1 MKKLFLSFSA
11 LCILLSSSLYS
22 QDISKIP
29 KKLMVYSPQENT
41 SAVKNQVL
49 FKGVALDADF
59 VKINDTRVSLDN
71 EGRFYHVETLKGTE
85 PSYVFNIASY
95 KGSSKVEEIT
105 RQVMSSEVSKPM
117 STPSSSIP
125 PVISILFP
133 GDNYIAKKSPLV
145 IKGSIKNAVS
155 LSINGT
161 PISFDQSGQF
171 SYSYSPQQ
179 TYVPQSIKFIAK
191 SASGQEI
198 QETRRI
204 IYRPIDESAEEKPV
218 SVEAKP
224 SPHELKPV
232 TQEPQPSTVLVASP
246 QETYN
251 HPESELPN
259 ASSIDSFVTVLDP
272 PAHFISHKNKVLF
285 KGSVEPGVTLSLNG
299 EPLSIDP
306 STHTFFHRASLINKN
321 QYASFHLI
329 AKNNAGL
336 QSQKSFRIFYDA
348 SSEKQSLTS
357 PKKSSTT
364 KSLSSSSQE
373 SDIQNTSE
381 PDISIT
387 NPPQNFV
394 TLQNTVLVEG
404 TVKNTKEL
412 LINNHKITLNSNG
425 YFKQPFNLE
434 VPGKYV
440 FTFYASGKE
449 GNNKTIVRKV
459 FRSETPSQD
468 VASNAISRPSG
479 LKKKIS
485 LDLAGSDIK
494 DVMQVLAKKG
504 DLNIVSD
511 KSLTGEVFLSLQN
524 ITIAHA
530 IDMILSSQGLSYKLI
545 GNTIIVGNT
554 KYLETASKLENRVIH
569 LNNVSAT
576 SVTDL
581 IKPYLSDKET
591 AQAVSKENIL
601 VLNVDYKKIPHLMK
615 MIEKLD
621 ANKIPQILLEAQV
634 IEVSKSSLDNIGVAW
649 NSAYGVGAQGVYT
662 GGSSG
667 SNSNFTVN
675 FNLATQINM
684 LESQGKAK
692 ILAKPKIKA
701 VDQEEAAIF
710 IGDRIPYQENSI
722 DPSGRISQAVKYIDA
737 GINLKIKPFINPFT
751 KEIKIQVQ
759 PEVSYVN
766 GFKGQNGDVPVVR
779 TRKVSTTV
787 FVKDGKTVL
796 IGGLFNSSDSNN
808 KNSFPLL
815 GRIPIM
821 GKLFSNTKNETEETE
836 LVIAITPRIIETEF
850 EEMVA
855 PGKDNK

>member
-1 MKKLFLSFSA
+1 MKKLFLFFSA
-11 LCILLSSSLYS
+11 LLIILSSSS
-22 QDISKIP
+22 HTQDISRVS
-29 KKLMVYSPQENT
+29 KKLLVYSPQENA

-49 FKGVALDADF
+49 FKGIALDADF
-59 VKINDTRVSLDN
+59 IKINDTRVSLDN
-71 EGRFYHVETLKGTE
+71 EGRFYHVETLKGSGI
-85 PSYVFNIASY
+85 SYVFNIVSY
-95 KGSSKVEEIT
+95 KGGSKVEEVT
-105 RQVMSSEVSKPM
+105 RKVLSSEARQDMPVV
-117 STPSSSIP
+117 SSSTS

-133 GDNYIAKKSPLV
+133 GDNYIAKKSPLL
-145 IKGSIKNAVS
+145 IKGSVKNAIS
-155 LSINGT
+155 LSINGS
-161 PISFDQSGQF
+161 PVALDQAGQF
-171 SYSYSPQQ
+171 SYAYSPQQ
-179 TYVPQSIKFIAK
+179 TYVPQSLKFTAK
-191 SASGQEI
+191 SPSGEEI
-198 QETRRI
+198 QEIRHI
-204 IYRPIDESAEEKPV
+204 IYKPMDDSAEERPV
-218 SVEAKP
+218 LVEAKP
-224 SPHELKPV
+224 ASVEPRPV
-232 TQEPQPSTVLVASP
+232 AQDNQTKAVLVSSP
-246 QETYN
+246 EYSDPGLETSVQTS
-251 HPESELPN
+251 SETL
-259 ASSIDSFVTVLDP
+259 FTVIEP
-272 PAHFISHKNKVLF
+272 PSHFISHKNKILF
-285 KGSVEPGVTLSLNG
+285 KGSVEPGVSLTLNG
-299 EPLSIDP
+299 EPISIDP
-306 STHTFFHRASLINKN
+306 ATRTFFHRASLSNKN

-329 AKNNAGL
+329 AKNDSGL
-336 QSQKSFRIFYDA
+336 QDEKSFRIFYNS
-348 SSEKQSLTS
+348 SSEKQTSSPRKSSLTKPLTS
-357 PKKSSTT
+357 A
-364 KSLSSSSQE
+364 SQE
-373 SDIQNTSE
+373 SESRTSTE
-381 PDISIT
+381 PDLNIT

-394 TLQNTVLVEG
+394 TLQNSVLVEG
-404 TVKNTKEL
+404 TAKNTKEL
-412 LINNHKITLNSNG
+412 LINNHKISLNGNG
-425 YFKQPFNLE
+425 YFKQLFNLE

-440 FTFYASGKE
+440 FTFYANGTE
-449 GNNKTIVRKV
+449 GGNKTIVRKV
-459 FRSETPSQD
+459 FRSESPSQD
-468 VASNAISRPSG
+468 VASQYSSRPSG

-524 ITIAHA
+524 ITIGHA

-545 GNTIIVGNT
+545 GNTIIVGNA
-554 KYLETASKLENRVIH
+554 KHLETASKLENRVVH

-591 AQAVSKENIL
+591 AQAVSKENII

-662 GGSSG
+662 GGSSA
-667 SNSNFTVN
+667 SNTNFTVN

-684 LESQGKAK
+684 LENQGKAK

-821 GKLFSNTKNETEETE
+821 GKLFSSTKNETEETE
-836 LVIAITPRIIETEF
+836 LVIAITPRIIETES
-850 EEMVA
+850 EEMTLA
-855 PGKDNK
+855 EKNSK

>member
-11 LCILLSSSLYS
+11 LLILLFSSLHS
-22 QDISKIP
+22 QEVSKVP

-41 SAVKNQVL
+41 TAVKNQVL

-59 VKINDTRVSLDN
+59 IKINDTRVSLDN
-71 EGRFYHVETLKGTE
+71 EGRFYHVETLKGSE
-85 PSYVFNIASY
+85 VSYVFNIVSY
-95 KGSSKVEEIT
+95 KGGSKVEEIS
-105 RQVMSSEVSKPM
+105 RKVLSSEVTKAVSP
-117 STPSSSIP
+117 STPSVS

-133 GDNYIAKKSPLV
+133 GDNYIAKKSPLL

-155 LSINGT
+155 LSINGA
-161 PISFDQSGQF
+161 PVSFDQSGQF
-171 SYSYSPQQ
+171 SYAYSPQQ
-179 TYVPQSIKFIAK
+179 TYVPQSVKFIAK
-191 SASGQEI
+191 SASGQET

-204 IYRPIDESAEEKPV
+204 IYKPIDDSAEEKPV
-218 SVEAKP
+218 LVEAKLS
-224 SPHELKPV
+224 SPELKPIA
-232 TQEPQPSTVLVASP
+232 QEPQNSAALVASP
-246 QETYN
+246 QETYT
-251 HPESELPN
+251 
-259 ASSIDSFVTVLDP
+259 SSDSNLQNSSSVDSFVTVLDP
-272 PAHFISHKNKVLF
+272 PVHFISHKNKVLF
-285 KGSVEPGVTLSLNG
+285 KGSVEPGVSLTLNG
-299 EPLSIDP
+299 EPISVDP
-306 STHTFFHRASLINKN
+306 STQTFFHRASLVNKN

-329 AKNNAGL
+329 AKNNSGL
-336 QSQKSFRIFYDA
+336 QAEKSFRIFYNA
-348 SSEKQSLTS
+348 SSEKQALSS
-357 PKKSSTT
+357 PKKSSTP
-364 KSLSSSSQE
+364 KYLGSSSQE
-373 SDIQNTSE
+373 PDIQNTSE
-381 PDISIT
+381 PDLSIT

-404 TVKNTKEL
+404 IAKNTKEL
-412 LINNHKITLNSNG
+412 LINNHKITLNSHG

-449 GNNKTIVRKV
+449 GGNKTIVRKV
-459 FRSETPSQD
+459 FRSESPSQD
-468 VASNAISRPSG
+468 MTAHSASRPSG

-545 GNTIIVGNT
+545 GNTIIVGNA
-554 KYLETASKLENRVIH
+554 KYLETASKLENRIVH
-569 LNNVSAT
+569 LNNVSAA

-591 AQAVSKENIL
+591 VQAVSKENII

-621 ANKIPQILLEAQV
+621 ANKVPQILLEAQV

-662 GGSSG
+662 GGSSA

-684 LESQGKAK
+684 LENQGKAK

-836 LVIAITPRIIETEF
+836 LVIAITPRIIETES
-850 EEMVA
+850 EEMTVA
-855 PGKDNK
+855 EKNSK